1 MVDFEQKRWETKK
14 EASGREDAGER
25 MNEQWEQMDKERRE
39 WEVQAR

>member
-1 MVDFEQKRWETKK
+1 M
-14 EASGREDAGER
+14 GREDAGVR